1 MKGSGKKISIK
12 ELSELSGFSPATVS
26 NALNKKRGVNP
37 ATAEQIVRL
46 AQERG
51 YITEDKVKSIRVVTY
66 RDSGEVFSDSPF
78 FSVLLESVEN
88 ESRKCGY
95 ETSIINLYRRHADYE
110 ERVKAVLNDTTS
122 GVLLIGTEL
131 TDETARPFHEA
142 VLPLVLL
149 DAWMPHLA
157 FNAVLMDNEG
167 GAMAAVEHLIEHGHK
182 RIGYLS
188 GGLRIQNFQAR
199 ERGFRRAMEA
209 HGLAVDEHFFLEV
222 PPSIQGSH
230 ERLLQILAE
239 KCEMP
244 TAFFADNDMIALGAM
259 QAFQT
264 HGWRLPEDVSI
275 VGFDDISFGEVFSPG
290 LTTVRVHKKELGCLA
305 VRRLIELIKKPRAVK
320 TRIEI
325 VNDLVVRG
333 SVAAPRER

>member
-110 ERVKAVLNDTTS
+110 ERVKAVLNDFGCAAHRHRTDRRDGTS
-122 GVLLIGTEL
+122 
-131 TDETARPFHEA
+131 
-142 VLPLVLL
+142 LPR
-149 DAWMPHLA
+149 
-157 FNAVLMDNEG
+157 G
-167 GAMAAVEHLIEHGHK
+167 GATPRAA
-182 RIGYLS
+182 
-188 GGLRIQNFQAR
+188 
-199 ERGFRRAMEA
+199 RRMDAASRLQCRA
-209 HGLAVDEHFFLEV
+209 HG
-222 PPSIQGSH
+222 
-230 ERLLQILAE
+230 
-239 KCEMP
+239 
-244 TAFFADNDMIALGAM
+244 
-259 QAFQT
+259 
-264 HGWRLPEDVSI
+264 
-275 VGFDDISFGEVFSPG
+275 
-290 LTTVRVHKKELGCLA
+290 
-305 VRRLIELIKKPRAVK
+305 
-320 TRIEI
+320 
-325 VNDLVVRG
+325 
-333 SVAAPRER
+333 

>member
-1 MKGSGKKISIK
+1 M
-12 ELSELSGFSPATVS
+12 
-26 NALNKKRGVNP
+26 
-37 ATAEQIVRL
+37 
-46 AQERG
+46 
-51 YITEDKVKSIRVVTY
+51 
-66 RDSGEVFSDSPF
+66 
-78 FSVLLESVEN
+78 
-88 ESRKCGY
+88 
-95 ETSIINLYRRHADYE
+95 
-110 ERVKAVLNDTTS
+110 
-122 GVLLIGTEL
+122 LLIGTEL

-199 ERGFRRAMEA
+199 ERGFRLAMEA
-209 HGLAVDEHFFLEV
+209 HGLAVDERFLFEV

-230 ERLLQILAE
+230 ERMLQILAE
-239 KCEMP
+239 RCEMP

-290 LTTVRVHKKELGCLA
+290 LTTVRVHKKELGRLA

>member
-1 MKGSGKKISIK
+1 MKGSGKKINIK
-12 ELSELSGFSPATVS
+12 KLSELSGFSPATVS

-46 AQERG
+46 AQENG
-51 YITEDKVKSIRVVTY
+51 YISQSKVKSIRVVTY

-78 FSVLLESVEN
+78 FSILLESVEN

-110 ERVKAVLNDTTS
+110 ERIKSILNDTSS
-122 GVLLIGTEL
+122 GVLLVGTEL
-131 TDETARPFHEA
+131 TEETARPFQEA
-142 VLPLVLL
+142 SLPLVLL
-149 DAWMPHLA
+149 DAWLPHLA

-167 GAMAAVEHLIEHGHK
+167 GAAAAVEHLIAHGHS

-199 ERGFRRAMEA
+199 ERGFRRTMEA
-209 HGLAVDEHFFLEV
+209 HGLPVEERFFLEV
-222 PPSIQGSH
+222 PPSIQGAH
-230 ERLLQILAE
+230 ERLLQILSE
-239 KCEMP
+239 KREMP

-259 QAFQT
+259 QAFQAN
-264 HGWRLPEDVSI
+264 GWHLPKDISI

-290 LTTVRVHKKELGCLA
+290 LTTIRVHKKELGRLA
-305 VRRLIELIKKPRAVK
+305 VKRLIELIKKPQTVK
-320 TRIEI
+320 TRIET
-325 VNDLVVRG
+325 VNDLIVRG
-333 SVAAPRER
+333 SVTAPSDR